1 MIKKTVK
8 YAGSVFIGFLSMLT
22 ISAYADEFH
31 FNSLQTGDRAAA
43 MGGAYTALSNDASGL
58 YYNPAGIA
66 FAETGVSAIVNAYVS
81 SETRYGNVLAN
92 TEFKRTSS
100 EIVPGML
107 GGVYHL
113 PNGNGTVGF
122 SIVIPNSEMVEQD
135 EKNYKMTVNGE
146 TWWHE
151 AILHYR
157 NDYRVYNIGFS
168 YGYPVSDAFSIGTS
182 VYGHWRGKEEILN
195 QKYRL
200 DHADGSYEWHLKDI
214 NIDETEWGVLPVLGL
229 IWKPNEK
236 YSLGL
241 SLSRIFVLSEEY
253 LIDYSSAVVYMGST
267 ENPSGFYSAQG
278 TTDVKREYP
287 WVIKAGVAYAFSPA
301 LLFSWDLAFHTAT
314 DRQDNEPIPS
324 TFATKSFFNT
334 ALGTEYHI
342 SDTWILNAGFFT
354 NLANTDMDDLQPNEH
369 REAIDMYG
377 GTLGL
382 TYKKGE
388 YLISIGTSYSA
399 GTGKAIVGDL
409 GYGEKQF
416 SGEPVDAES
425 SLWSIFLSL
434 SK

>member
-1 MIKKTVK
+1 MTKKTVR
-8 YAGSVFIGFLSMLT
+8 YAGSVFMSFLSMLA
-22 ISAYADEFH
+22 ISTYADEFH
-31 FNSLQTGDRAAA
+31 FNSFQVGDRASA
-43 MGGAYTALSNDASGL
+43 MGGAYTAISNDTSGL

-81 SETRYGNVLAN
+81 SDTRYENVLAN
-92 TEFKRTSS
+92 TEFKRTSR

-107 GGVYHL
+107 GGVYDL
-113 PNGNGTVGF
+113 PNGKGTVGF

-135 EKNYKMTVNGE
+135 EESYKLAVNGE
-146 TWWHE
+146 TWWHQ
-151 AILHYR
+151 AVLHYR
-157 NDYRVYNIGFS
+157 SDYRVYNIGFS

-182 VYGHWRGKEEILN
+182 VYAHWRGKEEILN

-200 DHADGSYEWHLKDI
+200 DNADGSYVWHLKDI
-214 NIDETEWGVLPVLGL
+214 NIDETEWGVHPILGL
-229 IWKPNEK
+229 MWKPNEK

-241 SLSRIFVLSEEY
+241 SLSRIFVLSEDY
-253 LIDYSSAVVYMGST
+253 VIDYSAVEVYMGNKA
-267 ENPSGFYSAQG
+267 NPSSFYSAQG
-278 TTDVKREYP
+278 ATDSKREYP
-287 WVIKAGVAYAFSPA
+287 WAIRVGAAYAFSPA
-301 LLFSWDLAFHTAT
+301 LLFSWDLAFYTAT
-314 DRQDNEPIPS
+314 DRQDNGAIPS

-369 REAIDMYG
+369 RESIDMYG

-382 TYKKGE
+382 TYKQGG

-416 SGEPVDAES
+416 SGEAVDAES
-425 SLWSIFLSL
+425 SLWSVFLSL